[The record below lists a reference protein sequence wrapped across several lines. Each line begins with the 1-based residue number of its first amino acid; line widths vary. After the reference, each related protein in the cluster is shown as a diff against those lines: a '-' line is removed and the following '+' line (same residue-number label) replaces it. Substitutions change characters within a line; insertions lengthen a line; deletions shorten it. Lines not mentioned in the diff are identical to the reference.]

1 MNQSITD
8 KTPPISRGSFRVGEN
23 RLFLLFLV
31 LSIIFLFIPG
41 QAKLNFLTYPR
52 TILLAPLNLTLHFFS
67 NIHNLKQESSRLAL
81 LATRLQVEN
90 AELKEALRSKSSDL
104 TLPEF
109 PLIKSQIIGR
119 DKETMGHYLLLD
131 KGESAGIKINMPV
144 ITERG
149 IIGKVIQVS
158 PFQSLLETM
167 LSQDSKIAALDQRS
181 RVSGVVTTLKY
192 NWLKLN
198 YVMPD
203 ADIKIDDTIISSGI
217 GGIFSKGLL
226 IGTVSKVENRN
237 PDLFKDI
244 SLQPFVNI
252 YAIEAVYII
261 NITTK
266 PAEVPEAPLRGASRR
281 KIDST
286 STNADWGKTLREF
299 KIEPPLE
306 IKTQ

>member
-1 MNQSITD
+1 MHQTISEKNR
-8 KTPPISRGSFRVGEN
+8 PVSRGSLRVGEN

-31 LSIIFLFIPG
+31 LSIILLFISG
-41 QAKLNFLTYPR
+41 QVKLNLLTYPR
-52 TILLAPLNLTLHFFS
+52 TILLAPLNITLRFFS
-67 NIHNLKQESSRLAL
+67 NIHNLKQENSRLAL

-90 AELKEALRSKSSDL
+90 ANLKEVLRNGNVELNSAES
-104 TLPEF
+104 PI
-109 PLIKSQIIGR
+109 IKSQIIGR

-131 KGESAGIKINMPV
+131 RGETAGIKINMPV

-149 IIGKVIQVS
+149 IVGKVIQVS
-158 PFQSLLETM
+158 PFQSLVETM

-181 RVSGVVTTLKY
+181 RVNGVVTTFKY

-198 YVMPD
+198 YVTPD

-217 GGIFSKGLL
+217 GGVFTKGLL
-226 IGTVSKVENRN
+226 IGTVRKVDNRTR
-237 PDLFKDI
+237 DLFKDI

-261 NITTK
+261 TSSTK
-266 PAEVPEAPLRGASRR
+266 PARGE
-281 KIDST
+281 T
-286 STNADWGKTLREF
+286 LSTNADWKKTLREN

-306 IKTQ
+306 IKSQ